1 MKNILDLIL
10 DGITFKDLAGKRQPR
25 TFAVMALVVIVLLA
39 VLFIGSAWERNAMM
53 SAVEATALPVQI
65 TMQPSSTP
73 EAAITQPAELTQSGC
88 PTNPDDWSLADVF
101 ISESFKL
108 IQPACV
114 YDGLAQTVAWAMAVR
129 QGYTRA
135 EATELLGF
143 GEMPLRPLNQASI
156 PDSASRPVEIQLN
169 FIPPHPGL
177 AEWRITDSGQPA
189 VAYGLRGC
197 FRTHTVTGNTAEPWG
212 GNYEVVCMVV
222 EDATNA
228 HVVYALDGHVFT
240 SQANAIRSFLLFGY
254 AGDGL
259 WVWLGARSDPQTLID
274 DAEKFANERL
284 TYATLYDTESWTI
297 EWWNNRSGLEMK
309 ALPDDWQNMTATE
322 DRDYILSTLNQYLDE
337 ARP

>member
-1 MKNILDLIL
+1 MKNLLNLLL

-65 TMQPSSTP
+65 TMQPSSTS
-73 EAAITQPAELTQSGC
+73 EAVITQPVEQHVSGC

-114 YDGLAQTVAWAMAVR
+114 YDGLARTVAWAMAVR
-129 QGYTRA
+129 LGYSRA

-143 GEMPLRPLNQASI
+143 EEMPLRPLDQASI

-189 VAYGLRGC
+189 VDYGLRGC
-197 FRTHTVTGNTAEPWG
+197 FRTRTVTGNTVETWG
-212 GNYEVVCMVV
+212 GDYEVVCMVA
-222 EDATNA
+222 EDVTNS

-240 SQANAIRSFLLFGY
+240 ADASPMRSFLLFGY

-274 DAEKFANERL
+274 NEEKFANERL
-284 TYATLYDTESWTI
+284 TYATLYDAESWTTD
-297 EWWNNRSGLEMK
+297 WWNSRFGLKMK
-309 ALPDDWQNMTATE
+309 SLPDDWQSMTATE
-322 DRDYILSTLNQYLDE
+322 DHDYILSTLNQYLEE